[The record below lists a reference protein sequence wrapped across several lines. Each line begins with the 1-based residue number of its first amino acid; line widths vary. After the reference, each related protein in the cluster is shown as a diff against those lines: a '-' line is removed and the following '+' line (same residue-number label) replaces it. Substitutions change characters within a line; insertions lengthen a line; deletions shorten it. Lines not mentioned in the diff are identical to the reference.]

1 MLDIL
6 RYQKKEIDQAKLSDE
21 QEEEKLDQ
29 QISEDINPEF
39 AVVVC
44 DINGLKAVND
54 TQGHRAGDEFIQT
67 ACNMICLIFKH
78 SPVFRIGG
86 DEFAVLLKGHDFEC
100 RDQLMTELDDTMTRN
115 RAEGRVTVAFG
126 ISDFNRGVDMRMQDV
141 FERADAKMY
150 TYKRKFKE

>member
-1 MLDIL
+1 M
-6 RYQKKEIDQAKLSDE
+6 QA
-21 QEEEKLDQ
+21 
-29 QISEDINPEF
+29 
-39 AVVVC
+39 
-44 DINGLKAVND
+44 
-54 TQGHRAGDEFIQT
+54 AGWRRRPFPT